1 VLVLGKNRLSGPP
14 AQLLNDEEVV
24 SLYIGGGA

>member
-1 VLVLGKNRLSGPP
+1 VLGQNRLSGPP
-14 AQLLNDEEVV
+14 EQLLNNEEVV